1 MTVYE
6 SALTAGNFTLKGK
19 RPHIYITPFY
29 RNLPPDVIGGT
40 TKYDPAPK
48 SVRLEFGALQ
58 TDTFVPT
65 DKNGNRRTFFH
76 DRLFVR
82 EFFSRTGASPG
93 DTVLF
98 EEVTPYHFRLSLQ
111 KPNGKVLTA

>member
-6 SALTAGNFTLKGK
+6 STLTAGNFTLQGK

-29 RNLPPDVIGGT
+29 RSLPPDVFGGT
-40 TKYDPAPK
+40 NRHEPAPK
-48 SVRLEFGALQ
+48 SVRLEFGPLT

-65 DKNGNRRTFFH
+65 DIHGRPRTFFH
-76 DRLFVR
+76 DRIFVR
-82 EFFSRTGASPG
+82 EFFARTGAEPG

-98 EEVTPYHFRLSLQ
+98 EEVTPYHFRLTLR
-111 KPNGKVLTA
+111 KPGGKLLTA